1 MAQAVTTTDQH
12 DALLTG
18 LSAHRRRWS
27 AVGSEMR
34 VQALC
39 WVSSVMM
46 VVLSSSA
53 AWAGPVTVAE
63 RFPPPPGFTRV
74 ATDADSFGAYLQ
86 ALPLLPPGSPV
97 RAFHGGAV
105 AAPWA
110 EAVVDL
116 DVGSRDLQQC
126 ADSAIR
132 LYAEY
137 QRARGATQTL
147 SFHATSGDPLP
158 WSRYR
163 AGERAVTSG
172 RHLTWQRVGAVVGDD
187 DDHVWRSWLDAV
199 FMYAGS
205 MSLVMDTIAVGGVVR
220 PGDLLVVG
228 GSPGHVLVV
237 LDVATA
243 SGAKADGHERWLL
256 GQGFMPAQSFHV
268 LGWYAPDDAGAITV
282 PSWPRPFER
291 PSRRRFR

>member
-1 MAQAVTTTDQH
+1 
-12 DALLTG
+12 
-18 LSAHRRRWS
+18 
-27 AVGSEMR
+27 MR
-34 VQALC
+34 VQASWWLSLMMSL
-39 WVSSVMM
+39 VVPVM
-46 VVLSSSA
+46 LSSSA
-53 AWAGPVTVAE
+53 AWAGSATVGE

-74 ATDADSFGAYLQ
+74 ATDVGSFGRYLQ
-86 ALPLLPPGSPV
+86 SLSLLPPGSPV

-126 ADSAIR
+126 ADTAIR

-163 AGERAVTSG
+163 AGERAVATG
-172 RHLTWQRVGAVVGDD
+172 RRLSWQRVGAVVGVVGVVGDD
-187 DDHVWRSWLDAV
+187 DDIDEAVWRSWLDAV
-199 FMYAGS
+199 FTYAGS
-205 MSLVMDTIAVGGVVR
+205 MSLVMDTIAVGGAVR

-243 SGAKADGHERWLL
+243 SGGTADGHERWLL

-291 PSRRRFR
+291 TSRRRFR

>member
-1 MAQAVTTTDQH
+1 MH
-12 DALLTG
+12 
-18 LSAHRRRWS
+18 
-27 AVGSEMR
+27 
-34 VQALC
+34 VQAP
-39 WVSSVMM
+39 WSIVSMM
-46 VVLSSSA
+46 SIVLSSSA
-53 AWAGPVTVAE
+53 AWADTVAE
-63 RFPPPPGFTRV
+63 RFPAPAGFTRV
-74 ATDADSFGAYLQ
+74 ATDVGSFGRYLQ

-110 EAVVDL
+110 EAVVAL

-132 LYAEY
+132 LFAEY

-163 AGERAVTSG
+163 AGERAVASG
-172 RHLTWQRVGAVVGDD
+172 RRLTWQRVGAVVGDD

-199 FMYAGS
+199 FTYAGS
-205 MSLVMDTIAVGGVVR
+205 MSLVMDTIAVGGAVR

-237 LDVATA
+237 LDVATT
-243 SGAKADGHERWLL
+243 SGGTADGHERWLL

-291 PSRRRFR
+291 TSRRRFR